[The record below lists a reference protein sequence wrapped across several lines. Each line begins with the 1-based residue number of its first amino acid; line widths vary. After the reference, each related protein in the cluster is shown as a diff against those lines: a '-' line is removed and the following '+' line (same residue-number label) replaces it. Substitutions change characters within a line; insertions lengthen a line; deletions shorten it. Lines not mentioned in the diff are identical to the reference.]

1 MSIRDFFNSEQKSVK
16 IAALIM
22 IVAVLLSRFLG
33 LIRDRILAGTF
44 GASVDLDI
52 YYAAFRMPDLIYS
65 IIFAGGILVSFLPIF
80 SEYQKKNKQ
89 DSWNICNTILN
100 SFAILY
106 FVFFILFFFLSPDF
120 ISILIG
126 KFSPAYQVE
135 AIGLTRL
142 IFVAVFFFGL
152 SSIFSTILNY
162 FNRFVAYS
170 LAPAF
175 YNLGI
180 ILGTIF
186 LSPYFGIYGAGIG
199 VVVGAFLHFAIQIPV
214 AIKCGY
220 KYKPIINLKHP
231 GITNFFRLVVPRI
244 VASSASQL
252 DFLTA
257 TFFASIVGIGAIS
270 VFNLSYN
277 LGYLPIG
284 ILGVSFATA
293 IFPLLS
299 KLWAEQNKQEFYA
312 NFRKTFL
319 EVLYVAF
326 PVGLLIFVLRNQIV
340 EIVYRTGKFDE
351 TAVTITAACLGLY
364 FISTFTQCLVPIL
377 LRGFFSI
384 KDTLTPTLIAIV
396 YMLTDVLLLFPFVV
410 LFGGDPRF
418 AFEFF
423 GRTVA
428 FTMPA
433 FIHANSF
440 LINATHAIFG
450 IGNINNFPL
459 LGLVLIFNISSLVEF
474 TLLFVFLRR
483 KVGDFGVKQ
492 IAVSFLKIFIATIV
506 MGTVSIF
513 VLNKTAYLFGHNLIG
528 NLSQF
533 IIICLIAFAVYFAS
547 TFALKS
553 PEIKFLAQ
561 YVKRKMKRNEN

>member
-1 MSIRDFFNSEQKSVK
+1 
-16 IAALIM
+16 M
-22 IVAVLLSRFLG
+22 IIAVLLSRFLG
-33 LIRDRILAGTF
+33 LIRDRLLAGTY

-80 SEYQKKNKQ
+80 SEYQKKNKE
-89 DSWNICNTILN
+89 DSWKISNSILN
-100 SFAILY
+100 LFAILY
-106 FVFFILFFFLSPDF
+106 SVFFVIFFFVSPDF
-120 ISILIG
+120 ISALVG
-126 KFSPAYQVE
+126 KFSPEYQTQ

-142 IFVAVFFFGL
+142 IFIAVFFFGL

-175 YNLGI
+175 YNMGI
-180 ILGTIF
+180 ILGTVF

-199 VVVGAFLHFAIQIPV
+199 VVVGAFLHFAIQVPV

-220 KYKPIINLKHP
+220 KYQPILNIRHP
-231 GITNFFRLVVPRI
+231 GIINFFKLVVPRI
-244 VASSASQL
+244 VASSASQV
-252 DFLTA
+252 DFLAA

-277 LGYLPIG
+277 LSYLPIG

-293 IFPLLS
+293 IFPALS
-299 KLWAEQNKQEFYA
+299 KLWANNEKQEFYSR
-312 NFRKTFL
+312 FRQTFL

-326 PVGLLIFVLRNQIV
+326 PVGLLIFILRNQII
-340 EIVYRTGKFDE
+340 EIIYRTGKFDE
-351 TAVTITAACLGLY
+351 SAVAITAACLGLY

-396 YMLTDVLLLFPFVV
+396 YVVIDVLLLFPFVV
-410 LFGGDPRF
+410 LLGGEPHF
-418 AFEFF
+418 SFEFF
-423 GRTVA
+423 GRQMA
-428 FTMPA
+428 FTVPA
-433 FIHANSF
+433 FIHANAF
-440 LINATHAIFG
+440 LINIVKGVFE

-459 LGLVLIFNISSLVEF
+459 MGLVLIFNLSSLVEF
-474 TLLFVFLRR
+474 ALLFIFLR
-483 KVGDFGVKQ
+483 KKIGDFGVKQ
-492 IAVSFLKIFIATIV
+492 IAISFLKILGATVIMGIATIAI
-506 MGTVSIF
+506 MK
-513 VLNKTAYLFGHNLIG
+513 KTAYLFAHDFIG

-533 IIICLIAFAVYFAS
+533 VVICLIAGGIYFAA
-547 TFALKS
+547 TWIFRS
-553 PEIKFLAQ
+553 PEIKFLTM
-561 YVKRKMKRNEN
+561 YIKGKLGKKEN